1 MYIYIYICVVYVVCI
16 YIYTCIHT
24 VYIGYP
30 AAEGPRRGLQRS
42 GVPGEASGAPSD
54 AGEGGPEE
62 VLRGAAEA
70 SPME

>member
-1 MYIYIYICVVYVVCI
+1 MQNTTTTQAIK
-16 YIYTCIHT
+16 TAKT
-24 VYIGYP
+24 
-30 AAEGPRRGLQRS
+30 
-42 GVPGEASGAPSD
+42 VPGEASGAPPD